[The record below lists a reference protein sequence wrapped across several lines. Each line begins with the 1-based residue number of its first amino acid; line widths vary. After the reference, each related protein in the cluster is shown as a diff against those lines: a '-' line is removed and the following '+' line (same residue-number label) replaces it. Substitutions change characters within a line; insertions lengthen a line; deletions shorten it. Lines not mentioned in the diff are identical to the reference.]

1 MPHLS
6 KLPSRYRWM
15 QATTIIALLAA
26 IADSVCQS
34 MHTRYR
40 TNLWQNLD
48 ELQATHPG
56 IYPIFD
62 IPGYSE
68 QLDQLNHFEKVL
80 SCWMLLLTLISFLS
94 ILLFFVFAMRD
105 QFRLT
110 HIRGGIAYTLIA
122 LSILLPAVV
131 FVGRVISKNESLT
144 TISHAVPIAM
154 ALIQL
159 IMLVVLFYTDWP
171 SNAPS
176 PMFSPWIGIPGYIAL
191 FFLGA
196 PRYVDISGFI
206 SSSSEEGLAQIFA
219 FLQGVTVFLM
229 AVDTAIYR
237 IALWRQKRQSQSV

>member
-15 QATTIIALLAA
+15 QATTIIAILAA
-26 IADSVCQS
+26 IGDSVCQS

-48 ELQATHPG
+48 ELQAAHPG

-80 SCWMLLLTLISFLS
+80 SCWMLFLTLISFLS

-131 FVGRVISKNESLT
+131 FVGRMISKNESLT

-159 IMLVVLFYTDWP
+159 IMLVVLFYTGWP
-171 SNAPS
+171 SKAPS

-237 IALWRQKRQSQSV
+237 IALWRQKRQSQAV

>member
-1 MPHLS
+1 MSRPS

-15 QATTIIALLAA
+15 QATAIIAILAA
-26 IADSVCQS
+26 IVDFACQS

-48 ELQATHPG
+48 ELQAAHPG

-110 HIRGGIAYTLIA
+110 HIRGGVAYTLSA
-122 LSILLPAVV
+122 LSILLTAAV
-131 FVGRVISKNESLT
+131 FVGRIISKNELLT
-144 TISHAVPIAM
+144 TLSHAVPIAM

-159 IMLVVLFYTDWP
+159 VMLVVLFYTDWP
-171 SNAPS
+171 SKAPS
-176 PMFSPWIGIPGYIAL
+176 PMFSPWVGIPGYLAL

-206 SSSSEEGLAQIFA
+206 SSSSEEGFAQIFA
-219 FLQGVTVFLM
+219 FLQGVTVCLM
-229 AVDTAIYR
+229 AVDTVIYR